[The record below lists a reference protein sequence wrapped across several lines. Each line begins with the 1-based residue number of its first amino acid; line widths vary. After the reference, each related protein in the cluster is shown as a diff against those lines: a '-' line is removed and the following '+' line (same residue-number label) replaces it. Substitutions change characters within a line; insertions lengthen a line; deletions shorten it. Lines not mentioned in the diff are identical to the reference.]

1 MSGPSARAPEAIST
15 AVKAATAALYILFI
29 RTNYAAKYS
38 RASCADLA
46 ALTGQRVPGQV
57 PGKTSRLDT
66 ATRMMID
73 ADFSLR
79 REVPREARPT
89 VIRTPVNKRRLEE
102 QK

>member
-1 MSGPSARAPEAIST
+1 
-15 AVKAATAALYILFI
+15 
-29 RTNYAAKYS
+29 
-38 RASCADLA
+38 
-46 ALTGQRVPGQV
+46 
-57 PGKTSRLDT
+57 
-66 ATRMMID
+66 MMID

>member
-1 MSGPSARAPEAIST
+1 M
-15 AVKAATAALYILFI
+15 
-29 RTNYAAKYS
+29 
-38 RASCADLA
+38 
-46 ALTGQRVPGQV
+46 LTWLRSLVNAFLGKV

-79 REVPREARPT
+79 REVPRETQPP
-89 VIRTPVNKRRLEE
+89 VIRTPVNKRSLKD

>member
-1 MSGPSARAPEAIST
+1 MPTWLRSLVNAFLG
-15 AVKAATAALYILFI
+15 K
-29 RTNYAAKYS
+29 
-38 RASCADLA
+38 
-46 ALTGQRVPGQV
+46 V

-79 REVPREARPT
+79 RELPRET
-89 VIRTPVNKRRLEE
+89 QSMVIRTPLNKQDLKQ